1 MVLYTIDATL
11 TAGFFFLLVILP
23 IDYLKD
29 PYLFLCPKNGAPV
42 FSDS

>member
-1 MVLYTIDATL
+1 MVVLYTIDATL
-11 TAGFFFLLVILP
+11 TAEFFLLVILP